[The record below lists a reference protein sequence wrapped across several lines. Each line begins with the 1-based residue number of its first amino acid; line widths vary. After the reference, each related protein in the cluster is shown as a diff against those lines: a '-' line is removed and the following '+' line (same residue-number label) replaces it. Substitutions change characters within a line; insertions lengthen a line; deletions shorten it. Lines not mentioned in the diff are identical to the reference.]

1 MEATS
6 PARSTEQFPLA
17 AIPGDFATG
26 LRAPSAGVG
35 PRGDF
40 ASGIR
45 RLAMTQVTGDFA
57 TGLRASPLGAGRL
70 GDFATGM
77 RVHDAARPAPGHRP
91 VRGGL
96 RRLQERTEPAS

>member
-6 PARSTEQFPLA
+6 PARSEQFAQA
-17 AIPGDFATG
+17 AIPGDFASG
-26 LRAPSAGVG
+26 LRAPNTGVG

-45 RLAMTQVTGDFA
+45 RSAMTQATGDFA
-57 TGLRASPLGAGRL
+57 TGLRASTAGATRL

-77 RVHDAARPAPGHRP
+77 RVHDAARPATERRP
-91 VRGGL
+91 ARGGL
-96 RRLQERTEPAS
+96 RRLQERIDPAT